1 MVRYGAFFFS
11 VGLIGIEE
19 FVSKPNSIS
28 LFSINNQ
35 LANQCYLV
43 LHDQN
48 GSKESHMQCCQ
59 LSKSEIR
66 NFVVKIRKIPETFFE
81 KSGHFPERFLA
92 ADFCCP
98 EQVSLY
104 HFHTKTCF
112 NFNIT
117 KEN

>member
-1 MVRYGAFFFS
+1 

-48 GSKESHMQCCQ
+48 GSKDPHMSVLIDLVGASTSTDISGFFNTYGCKYKRWKYSSHNRF
-59 LSKSEIR
+59 S
-66 NFVVKIRKIPETFFE
+66 
-81 KSGHFPERFLA
+81 FPFLGW
-92 ADFCCP
+92 
-98 EQVSLY
+98 
-104 HFHTKTCF
+104 
-112 NFNIT
+112 
-117 KEN
+117 